1 MKKLGIFF
9 IALFLFGC
17 ASPGHWDLSDKNK
30 ILNPDFLPP
39 TTLSVYFTFDDVEE
53 TFVHE
58 IIRPECLTN
67 SCFDELVLNY
77 IDNCEL
83 EYKSKCNIV
92 DTEQHRRNLLQQKLQ
107 QKSFN
112 YGIYRRPQKAYFG
125 RVIYIENSPVLRKEY
140 DLVRLQEE
148 KKLELAKK
156 AVFLELYDRCIN
168 FGFENKADIS
178 RCIQQE
184 VFNEKRLAILKA
196 NTAATP
202 IEKKELGFLEQVLLG
217 VNAQLSNP
225 NTWEIAKLKQELRG
239 VKNSDIYRLCRP
251 NC

>member
-17 ASPGHWDLSDKNK
+17 ASPGHWDLSDNNK
-30 ILNPDFLPP
+30 FLNPDFLAP
-39 TTLSVYFTFDDVEE
+39 TKISVWYTFDDIEE
-53 TFVHE
+53 TFYLE
-58 IIRPECLTN
+58 SIYSDCLTN

-77 IDNCEL
+77 INDCEL

-92 DTEQHRRNLLQQKLQ
+92 DRELHVLNLSQQKRI
-107 QKSFN
+107 N
-112 YGIYRRPQKAYFG
+112 YDRYIDSNPQKAYYG
-125 RVIYIENSPVLRKEY
+125 RIIYIQNSPVLRKKY

-156 AVFLELYDRCIN
+156 AVFVELYDRCIN

>member
-1 MKKLGIFF
+1 MKKFGIFF

-17 ASPGHWDLSDKNK
+17 ASPGHWDLSDNNK
-30 ILNPDFLPP
+30 FLNPDFLPDNKV
-39 TTLSVYFTFDDVEE
+39 SIFYTFDDVEE
-53 TFVHE
+53 ISYKTF
-58 IIRPECLTN
+58 ITTN
-67 SCFDELVLNY
+67 CTTKKCFGELISEYVSDCQKEFEATCRLV
-77 IDNCEL
+77 DAEL
-83 EYKSKCNIV
+83 
-92 DTEQHRRNLLQQKLQ
+92 HREKWSSQAKNL
-107 QKSFN
+107 SVRDSRIN
-112 YGIYRRPQKAYFG
+112 ARYGT
-125 RVIYIENSPVLRKEY
+125 VIYVENSPVLREEY
-140 DLVRLQEE
+140 DFIHQQNQKE
-148 KKLELAKK
+148 LELAKK
-156 AVFLELYDRCIN
+156 AVFVELYDRCIN